1 MVTDLQ
7 NIFSKNAKGMKRS
20 AIREL
25 LKLTRNPDIISFAGG
40 LPAPESFPVEE
51 LKEIIHEIMEEDP
64 TMVLQYGPTEGDNLL
79 REELLKRYKKDGVD
93 LGMDNILITTASQQG
108 LDLVAKIFVDR
119 GDKIIC
125 ELPSYLGGLSA
136 FNSYGADLVGVEMDE
151 DGMRAD
157 KLEET
162 LKQMQDNGEK
172 PKLIYCIPDFQ
183 NPAGISMPE
192 DRRVAIIEIAKK
204 YDVLIIED
212 SPYRELRFEGEHVP
226 PMIALDDTGH
236 VLTLGTF
243 SKTFVPGFRLGWALG
258 HEDVIDKLV
267 VAKQA
272 VDLCTPPFTQRI
284 AAKFLEK
291 GLMDKNIEKIK
302 EMYREKRDVML
313 AEFDK
318 HMPEGV
324 TWTVPDGGL
333 FLFLTLPEYM
343 DAEELFKHAIEEKVA
358 FVIGS
363 AFYCNGG
370 GQNTM
375 RINFS
380 FTTIEK
386 NIEGVKRLAK
396 VIKDNLK

>member
-25 LKLTRNPDIISFAGG
+25 LKLTRNPEIISFAGG

-51 LKEIIHEIMEEDP
+51 LRTIIHEIMEEDA
-64 TMVLQYGPTEGDNLL
+64 TLVLQYGPTEGDNLL
-79 REELLKRYKKDGVD
+79 REELLKRYKKEGVD
-93 LGMDNILITTASQQG
+93 LGMENILITTASQQG
-108 LDLVAKIFVDR
+108 LDLVAKIFIDR
-119 GDKIIC
+119 GDKVLC

-151 DGMRAD
+151 HGMRSD

-162 LKQMQDNGEK
+162 LQKMKDNGEK
-172 PKLIYCIPDFQ
+172 PKFIYCIPDFQ

-192 DRRVAIIEIAKK
+192 DRRVEIIEVAKK

-226 PMIALDDTGH
+226 PMISLDDTGH

-258 HEDVIDKLV
+258 HADVIDKLV

-302 EMYREKRDVML
+302 KMYREKRDVML
-313 AEFDK
+313 AEFEK
-318 HMPEGV
+318 HMPEEV
-324 TWTVPDGGL
+324 SWTVPDGGL

-343 DAEELFKHAIEEKVA
+343 DAEKLFNHAIEEKVA

-380 FTTIEK
+380 FATKEK
-386 NIEGVKRLAK
+386 NVEGVKRLAK